1 VLRIILNPD
10 LLSRMGAAGPGTVP
24 GDAATK
30 VAAIVLE
37 EARR

>member
-1 VLRIILNPD
+1 
-10 LLSRMGAAGPGTVP
+10 MGAAGPGTVP